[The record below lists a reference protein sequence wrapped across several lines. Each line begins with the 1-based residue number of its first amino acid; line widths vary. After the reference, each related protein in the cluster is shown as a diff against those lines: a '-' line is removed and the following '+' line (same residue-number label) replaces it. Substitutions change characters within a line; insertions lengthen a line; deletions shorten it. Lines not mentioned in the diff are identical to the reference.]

1 MVLDGFG
8 SVLRKVLGSPKHR
21 WRLRSHDSREWYMN
35 LWVWVMNLWVWGH
48 VLTHKNHPQKV
59 TIIAELPEIHV
70 PCFHRKTKK
79 VNIDL
84 TAPPSQPFQPV
95 QYLSPLGWGN
105 KTKQLQI
112 QNKRIEKN
120 MREKVPKSVASY
132 GFVSTHLILFHQIG
146 YDWISS
152 PSSGEKTC
160 KNWNH
165 LVKAWNFHGKCSAID

>member
-8 SVLRKVLGSPKHR
+8 SVLRKVLGSPNHR
-21 WRLRSHDSREWYMN
+21 WRLRSHDSREWY
-35 LWVWVMNLWVWGH
+35 MNLWVWGH

-84 TAPPSQPFQPV
+84 TAPPSQPFQ
-95 QYLSPLGWGN
+95 YLSPLGCGN

-132 GFVSTHLILFHQIG
+132 GFVSTHLSLFHQIG
-146 YDWISS
+146 SV
-152 PSSGEKTC
+152 
-160 KNWNH
+160 H
-165 LVKAWNFHGKCSAID
+165 QVVVKKHAKIETT